1 MEAHAINR
9 YIGTSPRKMRLVIDL
24 IRGKSVDVALH
35 LLHFSPKHA
44 SKVAE
49 QVLRSAVSN
58 LQNKEEGG
66 RLEPEEIVV
75 KEAYVDCGMVMK
87 RISPA
92 PMGRAFRIRKRS
104 NHVTIVVAPKEGVKR
119 KAVKPKEA
127 AKMEPKPLKREK
139 ASKEQKAPKKKQ
151 EAKETK

>member
-1 MEAHAINR
+1 MEAQAINR

-24 IRGKSVDVALH
+24 IRGKSVPEALH
-35 LLHFSPKHA
+35 ILHFSPKHA

-49 QVLRSAVSN
+49 KVLRSAVAN
-58 LQNKEEGG
+58 LQNKDEGG

-75 KEAYVDCGMVMK
+75 RRATVDGGMTMK

-104 NHVTIVVAPKEGVKR
+104 NHVTIVVAAREAKKPPTAASRNTPSGAKH
-119 KAVKPKEA
+119 KAAPA
-127 AKMEPKPLKREK
+127 A
-139 ASKEQKAPKKKQ
+139 ASKKT
-151 EAKETK
+151 TK